1 MMCSINIQQKND
13 SNPNCLYFF
22 VSLIQLAHIQMF
34 IIKMMKSLLGNL
46 GIWKKDAKI
55 LFLGLDNAGKTTL
68 LRRLKDDRMVQ
79 HDPTLHPHAEE
90 LVLGKVRF
98 KAFDLGGHP
107 TVRRTW
113 KNYFPTV
120 QGIIY
125 LVDSSDQNRLKESRN
140 ELEQILNTPELAQV
154 PIVIFGNKID
164 KPGAVPEE
172 ELRQALGINVK
183 QNINKKNI
191 KEIDGRPVDVFMC
204 SVANKV
210 GYAEGFRWLSDLLN

>member
-1 MMCSINIQQKND
+1 
-13 SNPNCLYFF
+13 
-22 VSLIQLAHIQMF
+22 MF
-34 IIKMMKSLLGNL
+34 IVNMVKSLLGNL
-46 GIWKKDAKI
+46 GIWKKNAKI

-79 HDPTLHPHAEE
+79 HEPTLHPHAEE
-90 LVLGKVRF
+90 LVLGNVRF

-107 TVRRTW
+107 IVRKTW

-120 QGIIY
+120 DGIIY
-125 LVDSSDQNRLKESRN
+125 LVDSTDQNRLKESRY
-140 ELEQILNTPELAQV
+140 ELEQILNTAELAQV

-164 KPGAVPEE
+164 KPGAMPEE
-172 ELRQALGINVK
+172 ELRQALGINAK
-183 QNINKKNI
+183 QQINKKNI

-210 GYAEGFRWLSDLLN
+210 GYAEGFKWLSQLLN

>member
-1 MMCSINIQQKND
+1 
-13 SNPNCLYFF
+13 
-22 VSLIQLAHIQMF
+22 MF
-34 IIKMMKSLLGNL
+34 ILNMFKSLLSSL
-46 GIWKKDAKI
+46 GLYKKNAKI

-90 LVLGKVRF
+90 LVLGNVRF
-98 KAFDLGGHP
+98 KAFDLGGHQA
-107 TVRRTW
+107 VRKTW

-120 QGIIY
+120 DGIIY
-125 LVDSSDQNRLKESRN
+125 LVDSADSQRLKESRD
-140 ELEQILNTPELAQV
+140 ELEQILNTAELAKV
-154 PIVIFGNKID
+154 PIVILGNKID

-183 QNINKKNI
+183 QQINNKNI

-204 SVANKV
+204 SVANRV
-210 GYAEGFRWLSDLLN
+210 GYAEGFRWLSQFLN